1 MELEKPFPLLLS
13 KNIREFLTRIE
24 KKVLNRNW
32 EFHALDLK
40 NVMSIWFQNIITIIK
55 FNLVGESRSTE
66 KLKKFPVF
74 MCAKNWLTVAF
85 GPFHHRLDV
94 SKLCLWLI
102 STLSAVGEK
111 IVWCEF
117 WWNTQQRQT
126 TKSDL
131 IRTKSSLALVDFVTS
146 SSLHVHDKRKCRW
159 ICYRFH

>member
-24 KKVLNRNW
+24 KKVLNRNR

-74 MCAKNWLTVAF
+74 MCAENWLTVAF
-85 GPFHHRLDV
+85 SPFHHRLDV
-94 SKLCLWLI
+94 SKLCTWLV

-111 IVWCEF
+111 IVWCCEF

-131 IRTKSSLALVDFVTS
+131 IGALIEFS
-146 SSLHVHDKRKCRW
+146 ARW
-159 ICYRFH
+159 FCYIVVITRSW